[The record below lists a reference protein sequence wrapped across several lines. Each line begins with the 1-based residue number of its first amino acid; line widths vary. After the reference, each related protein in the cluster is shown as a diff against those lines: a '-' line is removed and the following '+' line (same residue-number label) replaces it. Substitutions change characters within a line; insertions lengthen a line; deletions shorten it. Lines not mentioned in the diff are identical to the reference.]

1 MEEKKLYELKTEL
14 KEVFGVQN
22 TQSCCVLE
30 IQELKEVLNLKTS
43 VTLTGLEIDSSSTV
57 TIFLLSNEKTLGVTK
72 VSLST
77 LFSEMLTGK
86 VDRWFKLKSEDFPDL
101 KLRLF
106 MSLSKV
112 EKPKSRQS
120 HSSRRSSKAIKEPKC
135 PFLEKIELGKDTR
148 DEPLNEI

>member
-1 MEEKKLYELKTEL
+1 MEEKKLYELRTEL

-112 EKPKSRQS
+112 EKPTVSD
-120 HSSRRSSKAIKEPKC
+120 HGGI
-135 PFLEKIELGKDTR
+135 
-148 DEPLNEI
+148 